1 LDVDAVVALL
11 LGRFSFFFVLVAL
24 LKLFFY
30 RQGTKSYCVIVRH
43 VVKNNNN
50 NNREIEPALTWN
62 QQPVQVALPRR
73 PHLPPR
79 PAYASS
85 GVILEAWGSLSLAQS
100 TKERKDD
107 NNADGDTIITKEQLV
122 LRDTINY

>member
-1 LDVDAVVALL
+1 M
-11 LGRFSFFFVLVAL
+11 
-24 LKLFFY
+24 
-30 RQGTKSYCVIVRH
+30 
-43 VVKNNNN
+43 
-50 NNREIEPALTWN
+50 REIEPALTWN

-73 PHLPPR
+73 PHHLPPR

-85 GVILEAWGSLSLAQS
+85 GVILEAWDDLSLAQL

-122 LRDTINY
+122 LRVQ